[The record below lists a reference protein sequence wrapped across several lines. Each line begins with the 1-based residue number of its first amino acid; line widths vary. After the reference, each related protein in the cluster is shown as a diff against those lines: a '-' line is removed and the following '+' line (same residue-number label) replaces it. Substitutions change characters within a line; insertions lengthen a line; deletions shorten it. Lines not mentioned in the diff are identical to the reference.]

1 MEKQITEV
9 EQGKLDWLIMPDP
22 RLLEDLIEEHPLG
35 VAKVKGVDLS
45 MGDVSDE
52 HFRLLKHFTNLQQII
67 FYDAHGADAFLKNIR
82 AMPSVLEIQFSQTP
96 LTDEGMRA
104 VASFPHLKRLQI
116 DYYFKNV
123 SLEPL
128 RGHPSIE
135 KIVLYGL
142 PIDPK
147 MKDVFSSLPKL
158 INVVEE
164 EGN

>member
-9 EQGKLDWLIMPDP
+9 EQGKLDWLITPDP
-22 RLLEDLIEEHPLG
+22 RFLEYLIEEHPIG

-52 HFRLLKHFTNLQQII
+52 RFRLLKHFTNLEQII

-82 AMPSVLEIQFSQTP
+82 AMPSVLEIHLSQTR
-96 LTDEGMRA
+96 LSDEGMRA

-116 DYYFKNV
+116 DYFSQDV
-123 SLEPL
+123 SFEPL
-128 RGHPSIE
+128 RGHPSLE
-135 KIVLYGL
+135 EIVLVSL
-142 PIDPK
+142 PITPK
-147 MKDVFSSLPKL
+147 MKDVFSSLPNLKK
-158 INVVEE
+158 VVEE